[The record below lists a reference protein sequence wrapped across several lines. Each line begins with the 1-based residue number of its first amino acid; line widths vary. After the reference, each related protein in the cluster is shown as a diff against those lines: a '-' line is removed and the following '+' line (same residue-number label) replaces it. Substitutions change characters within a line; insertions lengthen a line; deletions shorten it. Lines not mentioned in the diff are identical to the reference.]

1 MQCCS
6 ANNCSES
13 DSGHEL
19 DTGGRRQLQSCKVMQ
34 SNDTKCIM
42 QINAKW
48 CKLVHVNA
56 SKSMQCKRDHYWWH
70 EADERQCQ
78 RGRHLPRPDSTSDY
92 LSILCPACMMVLYGI
107 VPWFECQLIIQ
118 YPERGLLPSNL
129 VTGQGSYHLLSP
141 YWPPVPNQVDG
152 LTLLDQ
158 AGQAALQ
165 FCQPEDALSF
175 IANATAGTFNQRGM
189 CAHIYYSCLK
199 SAALECKLSII
210 LKV

>member
-1 MQCCS
+1 
-6 ANNCSES
+6 
-13 DSGHEL
+13 
-19 DTGGRRQLQSCKVMQ
+19 MQ
-34 SNDTKCIM
+34 S
-42 QINAKW
+42 NAKW

-92 LSILCPACMMVLYGI
+92 LSILCPSLAWWYYMVL
-107 VPWFECQLIIQ
+107 C
-118 YPERGLLPSNL
+118 RGLNVSLSFNIQSAVSCPPILWQAKVAITCSLPIDHQCQTKL
-129 VTGQGSYHLLSP
+129 MDY
-141 YWPPVPNQVDG
+141 
-152 LTLLDQ
+152 TLLDQ

-165 FCQPEDALSF
+165 FCQPEDVLSF

-189 CAHIYYSCLK
+189 CAHIYYSCLQ